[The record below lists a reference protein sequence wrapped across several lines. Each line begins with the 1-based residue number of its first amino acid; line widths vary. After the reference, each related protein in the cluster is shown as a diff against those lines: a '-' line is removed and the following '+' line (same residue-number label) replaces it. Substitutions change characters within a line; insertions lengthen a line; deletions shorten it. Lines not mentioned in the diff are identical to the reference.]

1 MNVTSNTIKGTR
13 YLARSIYNEYEYL
26 YRKQYDT
33 LYIKHYNTDIEV
45 LYRCNCT
52 SYKSIYYINL
62 YMIQD
67 TWYTEYITKSIF
79 VTVLYVR
86 QNIRVYYLYFV
97 YQSPINPYNIKNYFG
112 TLSVQKVLPVWT
124 LLYNSNITFNVY
136 LYTSYLHIIYR
147 IDLMHL
153 YKKSLILLIIIAI
166 RYLIKCE
173 MFHIKMIKN
182 ILNCLF
188 TLSENYD
195 ILLDRWQVDHRP
207 RRFK

>member
-1 MNVTSNTIKGTR
+1 MSVTNSTIRGTR

-45 LYRCNCT
+45 LYKVDCT
-52 SYKSIYYINL
+52 SHNSIYYINL
-62 YMIQD
+62 YMIQYP
-67 TWYTEYITKSIF
+67 WYTQYITKSIF

-86 QNIRVYYLYFV
+86 QNIRVYYVYYV

-112 TLSVQKVLPVWT
+112 TPLVQKVLQYCNV
-124 LLYNSNITFNVY
+124 LYNSNITYNVY

-147 IDLMHL
+147 IDLLHL

-166 RYLIKCE
+166 RYYFNVKWV
-173 MFHIKMIKN
+173 
-182 ILNCLF
+182 
-188 TLSENYD
+188 TL
-195 ILLDRWQVDHRP
+195 R
-207 RRFK
+207 